1 MSTAEMREQAKDY
14 VDLLSAEKLLVAED
28 FLVYLAD
35 EDEIDAT
42 EELLSITGFR
52 ETFRESQKSVEQG
65 KMTPVEQL
73 KRQY

>member
-35 EDEIDAT
+35 EDEIDAAQQPSVD
-42 EELLSITGFR
+42 EVANRICEDLLTDGI
-52 ETFRESQKSVEQG
+52 
-65 KMTPVEQL
+65 L
-73 KRQY
+73 IL